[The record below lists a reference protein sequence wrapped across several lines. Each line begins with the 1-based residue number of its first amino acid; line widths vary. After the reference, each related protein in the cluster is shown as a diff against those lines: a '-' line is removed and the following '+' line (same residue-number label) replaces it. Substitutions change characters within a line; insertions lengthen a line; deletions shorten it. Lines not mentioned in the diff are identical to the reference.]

1 MPIDEDAVEL
11 ARQILNAACDS
22 TVPVEAIDLEAAVV
36 RSLTLL
42 TMGHAIDF
50 REYQQPP
57 GHIQAWL
64 QRASADEVRGLLMMT
79 LRRWHELRGRE
90 KK

>member
-1 MPIDEDAVEL
+1 MPMDKDAVEL
-11 ARQILNAACDS
+11 ARQILNAACGS
-22 TVPVEAIDLEAAVV
+22 KYAVEAIDLEAAVV

-50 REYQQPP
+50 RDYQQPP

-64 QRASADEVRGLLMMT
+64 KRAQPDEVRGLLLMT
-79 LRRWHELRGRE
+79 LRRWHELGGKE
-90 KK
+90 KS